1 MSDNPPKKA
10 RPWLP
15 LILSLLLLAAVAW
28 VCQLVWAGHT
38 ERLEADA
45 ALRARLAALTEER
58 DALAALLALEP
69 CAAKAR
75 LRPAEPEAPAA
86 APQPGETSGLSG
98 ENPGASAAS
107 APASQP
113 APPAAPAAAA
123 PVAAT
128 PAAVED
134 ACVFLVSVDRQG
146 HGATGSGFFVA
157 PGRVA
162 TNRHVVENAQ
172 GGLLVTS
179 KALGHPV
186 AGRVLAAS
194 GKAQGDYALVAVE
207 PPAGAHPAVLVF
219 ADTARRTD
227 KVGAWGFPDIVGKN
241 DPAYQRLLAGKD
253 VTAMPELS
261 YTEGVVSAVLD
272 RNPPLVVHTAPISPG
287 NSGGPLVNERGE
299 VVGINTM
306 ISLDE
311 GSYRQA
317 SIALTAADL
326 IRFLAA
332 QGVEVQKAP
341 AATEAP

>member
-1 MSDNPPKKA
+1 MSDDSPQKA

-15 LILSLLLLAAVAW
+15 LLVSLLLLAALIWA
-28 VCQLVWAGHT
+28 CQRVWAEHT
-38 ERLEADA
+38 ARLEADA
-45 ALRARLAALTEER
+45 ALRARLATLTEER
-58 DALAALLALEP
+58 DALSALLALEP
-69 CAAKAR
+69 CAAKAK
-75 LRPAEPEAPAA
+75 LH
-86 APQPGETSGLSG
+86 
-98 ENPGASAAS
+98 
-107 APASQP
+107 
-113 APPAAPAAAA
+113 PAAPAGAAPATPQDPQTSGAAGETPAPVSHPSTPPAAA

-128 PAAVED
+128 PSAVED
-134 ACVFLVSVDRQG
+134 ACVFLVSVDGQG

-179 KALGHPV
+179 KALGRPV
-186 AGRVLAAS
+186 PGRVLAAS

-219 ADTARRTD
+219 ADGARRTD

-241 DPAYQRLLAGKD
+241 DPAYRSLLTGKD
-253 VTAMPELS
+253 LTAMPELS

-272 RNPPLVVHTAPISPG
+272 RKPPLVVHTAPISPG

-326 IRFLAA
+326 MRFLAA
-332 QGVEVQKAP
+332 QGIEVKKAT

>member
-1 MSDNPPKKA
+1 MSDDTTRKT

-15 LILSLLLLAAVAW
+15 LLVSLLLLAALLWA
-28 VCQLVWAGHT
+28 CQRVWAEHNA
-38 ERLEADA
+38 RLEADA
-45 ALRARLAALTEER
+45 ALRARLTALTQER
-58 DALAALLALEP
+58 DALGALLTLPP
-69 CAAKAR
+69 CTAKEK
-75 LRPAEPEAPAA
+75 LHGAEPQAAPAA
-86 APQPGETSGLSG
+86 PQAPETSGANG
-98 ENPGASAAS
+98 ETP
-107 APASQP
+107 
-113 APPAAPAAAA
+113 APAAAA
-123 PVAAT
+123 KAGAAPVSHPAPASAPLAST

-134 ACVFLVSVDRQG
+134 ACVFLVSVDGQG

-162 TNRHVVENAQ
+162 TNRHVVENAR

-179 KALGHPV
+179 KALGRPV
-186 AGRVLAAS
+186 PGRVLAAS
-194 GKAQGDYALVAVE
+194 NKAEGDYALVAVE

-219 ADTARRTD
+219 ADAARRTD

-241 DPAYQRLLAGKD
+241 DPAYRRLLTGKD
-253 VTAMPELS
+253 LTAMPELS
-261 YTEGVVSAVLD
+261 YSEGVVSAVLD
-272 RNPPLVVHTAPISPG
+272 RKPPLVVHTAPISPG

>member
-1 MSDNPPKKA
+1 MSDDSPQKA

-15 LILSLLLLAAVAW
+15 LLVSLLLLAA
-28 VCQLVWAGHT
+28 LVWACQRVWAEH
-38 ERLEADA
+38 EARLEADA
-45 ALRARLAALTEER
+45 ALRARLAALAEER
-58 DALAALLALEP
+58 DALSALLALPP
-69 CAAKAR
+69 CAAKAK
-75 LRPAEPEAPAA
+75 LQPAEPARQAPATPQ
-86 APQPGETSGLSG
+86 APEASGAG
-98 ENPGASAAS
+98 AENP
-107 APASQP
+107 APASHPSP
-113 APPAAPAAAA
+113 ASA

-134 ACVFLVSVDRQG
+134 ACVFLVSVDGQG

-179 KALGHPV
+179 KALGRPV

-219 ADTARRTD
+219 ADGARRTD

-241 DPAYQRLLAGKD
+241 DPAYRRLLAGKD
-253 VTAMPELS
+253 LTAMPELS

-272 RNPPLVVHTAPISPG
+272 RTPPLVVHTAPISPG

-332 QGVEVQKAP
+332 QGIEVQKAP

>member
-1 MSDNPPKKA
+1 MSEDSTQKA

-15 LILSLLLLAAVAW
+15 LLVSLLLLGA
-28 VCQLVWAGHT
+28 LVWACQRVWAEH
-38 ERLEADA
+38 EARLEADA
-45 ALRARLAALTEER
+45 ALRARLATLTEER
-58 DALAALLALEP
+58 DALSALLALPP
-69 CAAKAR
+69 CEAKAK
-75 LRPAEPEAPAA
+75 L
-86 APQPGETSGLSG
+86 Q
-98 ENPGASAAS
+98 
-107 APASQP
+107 
-113 APPAAPAAAA
+113 PAAPAGAAPATPQAPETSGAAGETPAPVSHPSTPAVAA
-123 PVAAT
+123 PVGAT
-128 PAAVED
+128 PSAVED
-134 ACVFLVSVDRQG
+134 ACVFLVSVDGQG
-146 HGATGSGFFVA
+146 HGAPGSGFFVA

-179 KALGHPV
+179 KALGRPV
-186 AGRVLAAS
+186 PGRVLAAS

-207 PPAGAHPAVLVF
+207 PPSGAHPAVLVF
-219 ADTARRTD
+219 ADGARRTD

-241 DPAYQRLLAGKD
+241 DPAYRRLLTGKD
-253 VTAMPELS
+253 LTAMPELS

-272 RNPPLVVHTAPISPG
+272 RKPPLVVHTAPISPG

-326 IRFLAA
+326 MRFLAA
-332 QGVEVQKAP
+332 QGIEVKKAP